1 MREQMTRERSIDG
14 GALRTSERRVVITGG
29 SGFIGTNL
37 VEHYRRAGWEVVNAD
52 VAPPRNPDHASYWRK
67 LDILDGTAFRDLV
80 RGVHPTVFVHLAAR
94 TDLRGAT
101 AADYAANIDGVRN
114 AIGAARASTNIEA
127 AIFASSML
135 VCALGYQPRRDDDY
149 CPTTAYGRSKVE
161 GETIVRREAGDALP
175 WLIVRPTSIWGPW
188 FAEPYR
194 DFFTAIQRGLYMHPR
209 GVRVRRSYG
218 FVYNSVFILDR
229 LTQHARGAAH
239 RRTFYVADYEPVE
252 LRRWAEWIRAAL
264 QAPRIRDVPLPLL
277 RAGARVGDALKMA
290 GLRNPPLS
298 SFRLNNLLTDA
309 VYDLEPTRELCG
321 PLPCSTADGIAAT
334 ATWMRNHR
342 Q

>member
-1 MREQMTRERSIDG
+1 
-14 GALRTSERRVVITGG
+14 VITGG

-37 VEHYRRAGWEVVNAD
+37 VEHYRRAGWAVVNAD
-52 VAPPRNPDHASYWRK
+52 IAAPRNPDHASCWRP
-67 LDILDGTAFRDLV
+67 LDILDGAALRDLV
-80 RGVHPTVFVHLAAR
+80 RAVDPTVFVHLAAR

-101 AADYAANIDGVRN
+101 AADYTANVDGVRN
-114 AIGAARASTNIEA
+114 AIAAVRTLTNMEA

-161 GETIVRREAGDALP
+161 GETIVRREGGAVP
-175 WLIVRPTSIWGPW
+175 WVIVRPTSIWGPW

-218 FVYNSVFILDR
+218 FVYNATFILER
-229 LTQHARGAAH
+229 LAHHARGAAR
-239 RRTFYVADYEPVE
+239 RRTFYVADYEPVD
-252 LRRWAEWIRAAL
+252 LRDWAEGIRAAL
-264 QAPRIRDVPLPLL
+264 HAPSIRDVPVALL
-277 RAGARVGDALKMA
+277 RAGARVGDALKLA

-298 SFRLNNLLTDA
+298 SFRLNNLLTNA
-309 VYDLEPTRELCG
+309 VYDLEATRQLCG
-321 PLPCSTADGIAAT
+321 PLPFSTSDGIAAT
-334 ATWMRNHR
+334 AAWMRNHS

>member
-1 MREQMTRERSIDG
+1 MEE
-14 GALRTSERRVVITGG
+14 ALTASQSRVVITGG

-52 VAPPRNPDHASYWRK
+52 VAPPRNPAHAPFWTK
-67 LDILDGTAFRDLV
+67 LDILDGAAFRDLLDALN
-80 RGVHPTVFVHLAAR
+80 PTVFVHLAAR
-94 TDLRGAT
+94 TDLRGT
-101 AADYAANIDGVRN
+101 TPADYAANVDGVRN
-114 AIGAARASTNIEA
+114 AIVAARSASNLDA

-149 CPTTAYGRSKVE
+149 CPTTPYGRSKVE
-161 GETIVRREAGDALP
+161 GETVVRREADGLP

-209 GVRVRRSYG
+209 DVRVRRSYG
-218 FVYNSVFILDR
+218 FVYNSVFMLER
-229 LTQHARGAAH
+229 LAQHARGAAH

-252 LRRWAEWIRAAL
+252 LRAWAEGIRAAL
-264 QAPRIRDVPLPLL
+264 DAPRIRDVPLALL
-277 RAGARVGDALKMA
+277 RAGARVGNVLQHA
-290 GLRNPPLS
+290 GMRRPPLT

-309 VYDLEPTRELCG
+309 VYDLEPARSLCG
-321 PLPCSTADGIAAT
+321 PLPFSTSEGIAAT
-334 ATWMRNHR
+334 AAWMRNER